1 MTVCAAIFAAALTRA
16 DIIERFKAPVATRVN
31 GLVEVFADCP
41 TDMRVEF
48 QHPIASFVAAECD
61 RQYAFARRRTANFT
75 EPGIVVHIGDVR
87 TNITAVTSRVAHRHD
102 GTSFTRVYIP
112 APGYADLMALRR
124 EIAKAFFRAVLEREI
139 GDEEADRAVVD
150 ADPQARV
157 ERLYAELERWRAG
170 GTATVEDDERMI
182 RLSRRVI
189 IPGVARQSDVLHF
202 ASRLFLYPASYD
214 LPFGGMCHECTFRE
228 AVKLSRQDIRVRF
241 AAYDKAPEVVL
252 FGGGRGEPLAL
263 AADAYSKFLFALARG
278 EEEKQ
283 LLDLLDDAD
292 MKLNVALEDAR
303 RNEAGGSEHEE

>member
-1 MTVCAAIFAAALTRA
+1 MTLCAAMFAAALTRA
-16 DIIERFKAPVATRVN
+16 EIIERFKAPVATRVD

-48 QHPIASFVAAECD
+48 QQPIASFVAAECV
-61 RQYAFARRRTANFT
+61 RQYAFATRRRVRFS

-87 TNITAVTSRVAHRHD
+87 TNITEVTSRVVNRQD

-112 APGYADLMALRR
+112 APGYADLMVLRR

-150 ADPQARV
+150 ADPKARV
-157 ERLYAELERWRAG
+157 ERSYAELERWRDG
-170 GTATVEDDERMI
+170 RTATADDDERMM
-182 RLSRRVI
+182 RLSRRVLV
-189 IPGVARQSDVLHF
+189 PGVARQSDILHF
-202 ASRLFLYPASYD
+202 ASRLFLYPTSYD
-214 LPFGGMCHECTFRE
+214 MPFGGRCHECSFRE
-228 AVKLSRQDIRVRF
+228 AVKLSRQDLRVRL

-278 EEEKQ
+278 EEEKK

-292 MKLNVALEDAR
+292 VKLNVALEDAR
-303 RNEAGGSEHEE
+303 KNEAGGSEHEE

>member
-16 DIIERFKAPVATRVN
+16 EIIERFKAPVATRVD

-48 QHPIASFVAAECD
+48 QQPIASFAAEECV
-61 RQYAFARRRTANFT
+61 RQYAFARRRRVRFV

-87 TNITAVTSRVAHRHD
+87 TNITTVASRVVHRQD
-102 GTSFTRVYIP
+102 GTFFTRVDIP
-112 APGYADLMALRR
+112 APGYADLMVLRR
-124 EIAKAFFRAVLEREI
+124 EIAKAFFRSVLEREI
-139 GDEEADRAVVD
+139 GDEEADKAVID

-157 ERLYAELERWRAG
+157 ERSYSQLAQWRAG
-170 GTATVEDDERMI
+170 EMAAADDEVML

-202 ASRLFLYPASYD
+202 ASRLFLYPRSYD
-214 LPFGGMCHECTFRE
+214 MPFAGNRHECTFRD
-228 AVKLSRQDIRVRF
+228 AAKLVKQDIRIRL
-241 AAYDKAPEVVL
+241 AAYDKAAEVVL
-252 FGGGRGEPLAL
+252 FGGGRGESLAL

-278 EEEKQ
+278 EEEKK

-292 MKLNVALEDAR
+292 VKLNVAMEEAR
-303 RNEAGGSEHEE
+303 KNEAGGSEHEE